1 MQLTINIRN
10 KSLVNTII
18 KLLEVFK
25 DSGVEIREV
34 KKEKEEN
41 TFSDDYLKKHW
52 REFVMNTKSEPNY
65 YKSEEYY
72 QDRGEYLMEKY
83 K

>member
-1 MQLTINIRN
+1 MQLTVNIKN
-10 KSLVNTII
+10 ESLVKTII

-25 DSGVEIREV
+25 DNGVEVQEIHKD
-34 KKEKEEN
+34 KKESS
-41 TFSDDYLKKHW
+41 FSDAYLKEHW
-52 REFVMNTKSEPNY
+52 REFVMNTKSDPNY
-65 YKSEEYY
+65 YKSEQYY